1 MKLAQL
7 IQPLTTQEFF
17 SAYWEK
23 KHLVL
28 SRQSPDTYRE
38 LLSLDD
44 IDRALTEMGARYPDI
59 TLATGEKIPNSAEF
73 TFADGSIDPVAV
85 FKLFSK
91 GTSIV
96 LSNMQ
101 RKLPK
106 LAALCRSL
114 TAETSIPF
122 QTNLYLTPPR
132 SQGFRL
138 HYDTH
143 DVFILQIAG
152 SKNWRIYDSPV
163 ELPARGRG
171 YSTFK
176 ENPGALSDKFV
187 LQQGDLLYMPRGW
200 YHEAISDDSTS
211 LHITLGANSLT
222 WSDFLFEAL
231 ASACLKDVSFRRS
244 LPIGFA
250 NPDFDVNQA
259 GNQFRKLLDAL
270 PDKIDFE
277 STLSGFKNELIRTQ
291 APETRD
297 QLFNVIEIDRIGT
310 GSIIRKR
317 PNLIFKF
324 ENTADGVSLTCS
336 NNEILFPEPT
346 RESLDYILSH
356 DIVQVSQIPGPLDT
370 EGKLTLAKRLVLEGL
385 VTAHAPSPSP
395 ES

>member
-1 MKLAQL
+1 MKLAEL
-7 IQPLTTQEFF
+7 IQPLSTPEFF
-17 SAYWEK
+17 SSYWEK
-23 KHLVL
+23 KPLVL

-44 IDRALTEMGARYPDI
+44 VDRALTEMGSRYPDI
-59 TLATGEKIPNSAEF
+59 SLATGEKVTSAAEF

-106 LAALCRSL
+106 LTALCRSL

-171 YSTFK
+171 YSAYK
-176 ENPGALSDKFV
+176 QEPGALSDKFV

-200 YHEAISDDSTS
+200 YHEAISDESTS
-211 LHITLGANSLT
+211 LHITLGANSVT

-231 ASACLKDVSFRRS
+231 ALACLKDVSFRRS
-244 LPIGFA
+244 LPVGFT
-250 NPDFDVNQA
+250 NPGFDVSQA
-259 GNQFRKLLDAL
+259 KNEFRKLLDAL

-277 STLSGFKNELIRTQ
+277 STLNGFANELIRNQ
-291 APETRD
+291 GPETRD
-297 QLFNVIEIDRIGT
+297 QLFNVIEIDRLGT
-310 GSIIRKR
+310 GSIIKKR
-317 PNLIFKF
+317 PDLIYRFD
-324 ENTADGVSLTCS
+324 NTADGVSLTCS

-346 RESLDYILSH
+346 RESLDYIFSH

-385 VTAHAPSPSP
+385 VTAHAPP

>member
-1 MKLAQL
+1 MKLAEL
-7 IQPLTTQEFF
+7 IQPLTTPEFF
-17 SAYWEK
+17 SSYWEK

-28 SRQSPDTYRE
+28 SRQSPDTYQE

-44 IDRALTEMGARYPDI
+44 VDRALTEMGSRYPDI
-59 TLATGEKIPNSAEF
+59 TLATGEKVTSSAEF
-73 TFADGSIDPVAV
+73 TFPDGAIDPLAV

-163 ELPARGRG
+163 ELPPRGRG
-171 YSTFK
+171 YGASNQK
-176 ENPGALSDKFV
+176 PGALSDKFL
-187 LQQGDLLYMPRGW
+187 LQQGDLLYMPRGL
-200 YHEAISDDSTS
+200 YHEAVSDESTS
-211 LHITLGANSLT
+211 LHITLGANSVA
-222 WSDFLFEAL
+222 WSDFLFEAV

-244 LPIGFA
+244 LPVGFA
-250 NPDFDVNQA
+250 NAGFDVGQA
-259 GNQFRKLLDAL
+259 KIEFRKLLDAL
-270 PDKIDFE
+270 TDKIDFE
-277 STLSGFKNELIRTQ
+277 STLNGFASELIRTQ

-310 GSIIRKR
+310 GSVIRKR
-317 PNLIFKF
+317 PNLIFRF
-324 ENTADGVSLTCS
+324 DNTADGVNITYS

-346 RESLDYILSH
+346 RESLDYIFSH
-356 DIVQVSQIPGPLDT
+356 ESVQVSQIPGPLDP

-385 VTAHAPSPSP
+385 VTAYEPTPSP
-395 ES
+395 EN

>member
-17 SAYWEK
+17 SSYWEK
-23 KHLVL
+23 KPLVL

-44 IDRALTEMGARYPDI
+44 VDSALTEMGARYPDI
-59 TLATGEKIPNSAEF
+59 TLATGEKIPNSGEF

-106 LAALCRSL
+106 LTALCRSL

-122 QTNLYLTPPR
+122 QANLYLTPPR

-152 SKNWRIYDSPV
+152 SKNWRIYGSPV

-176 ENPGALSDKFV
+176 EDPGALSDKFV

-200 YHEAISDDSTS
+200 YHEAISDESTS
-211 LHITLGANSLT
+211 LHITLGVNSLT

-231 ASACLKDVSFRRS
+231 GSACLKDVSFRRS

-250 NPDFDVNQA
+250 NPGFDANQA
-259 GNQFRKLLDAL
+259 KNEFLKLLDAL

-277 STLSGFKNELIRTQ
+277 STLKGFTNELIRTQ

-297 QLFNVIEIDRIGT
+297 QLSNVIEIDRIGLGT
-310 GSIIRKR
+310 IIRKR
-317 PNLIFKF
+317 PNLIFRF
-324 ENTADGVSLTCS
+324 DNTADGVSLTCS
-336 NNEILFPEPT
+336 NNEIVFPEPT
-346 RESLDYILSH
+346 RESLDYIFSH

-370 EGKLTLAKRLVLEGL
+370 EGKLTLAKRLVLE
-385 VTAHAPSPSP
+385 
-395 ES
+395 

>member
-1 MKLAQL
+1 MKLAEL
-7 IQPLTTQEFF
+7 IQPLSTQEFF
-17 SAYWEK
+17 SSYWEK

-44 IDRALTEMGARYPDI
+44 VDRALTEMGSRYPDI
-59 TLATGEKIPNSAEF
+59 SLATGEKVTSAAEF

-101 RKLPK
+101 RKLPR
-106 LAALCRSL
+106 LTALCRSL

-171 YSTFK
+171 YSAYK
-176 ENPGALSDKFV
+176 QEPGALSDKFV

-200 YHEAISDDSTS
+200 YHEAISDESTS
-211 LHITLGANSLT
+211 LHITLGANSVT

-231 ASACLKDVSFRRS
+231 ALACLKDVSFRRS
-244 LPIGFA
+244 LPVAFT
-250 NPDFDVNQA
+250 NPGFDVSQA
-259 GNQFRKLLDAL
+259 KNEFRKLLDAL

-277 STLSGFKNELIRTQ
+277 STLNGFANELIRNQ
-291 APETRD
+291 GPETRD
-297 QLFNVIEIDRIGT
+297 QLFNVIEIDRLGT
-310 GSIIRKR
+310 GSIIKKR
-317 PNLIFKF
+317 PDLIYRFD
-324 ENTADGVSLTCS
+324 NTADGVSLTCS

-346 RESLDYILSH
+346 RESLDYIFSH
-356 DIVQVSQIPGPLDT
+356 DIVEVSQIPGPLDT

-385 VTAHAPSPSP
+385 VTAHAPP

>member
-1 MKLAQL
+1 MKLAEL

-17 SAYWEK
+17 STYWEK

-44 IDRALTEMGARYPDI
+44 VDRALTEMGSRYPDI
-59 TLATGEKIPNSAEF
+59 TLATGEKVPGAAEF

-85 FKLFSK
+85 FRLFSK

-106 LAALCRSL
+106 LTALCRSL

-171 YSTFK
+171 YSTYK

-200 YHEAISDDSTS
+200 YHEAISDESTS
-211 LHITLGANSLT
+211 LHVTLGANSVT
-222 WSDFLFEAL
+222 WSDFLFEAM
-231 ASACLKDVSFRRS
+231 ATACLKDVSFRRS

-250 NPDFDVNQA
+250 NPGFDVSQA
-259 GNQFRKLLDAL
+259 KNEFRKLLDAL

-277 STLSGFKNELIRTQ
+277 STLNGFANELIRNQ
-291 APETRD
+291 GPETRD
-297 QLFNVIEIDRIGT
+297 QLFNVIGIDRLGT

-317 PNLIFKF
+317 PDLIFRF
-324 ENTADGVSLTCS
+324 DNTADGISLTCS

-346 RESLDYILSH
+346 RESLDYIFSH
-356 DIVQVSQIPGPLDT
+356 DTVQVSQIPGPLDT

-385 VTAHAPSPSP
+385 VTAHAPSPS
-395 ES
+395 SAS

>member
-1 MKLAQL
+1 MKLAEL
-7 IQPLTTQEFF
+7 IQPLSTPEFF
-17 SAYWEK
+17 SSYWEK
-23 KHLVL
+23 KPLVL

-44 IDRALTEMGARYPDI
+44 VDRALTEMGSRYPDI
-59 TLATGEKIPNSAEF
+59 SLATGEKVTSAAEF

-101 RKLPK
+101 RKLPR
-106 LAALCRSL
+106 LTALCRSL

-171 YSTFK
+171 YSAYK
-176 ENPGALSDKFV
+176 QEPGALSDKFV

-200 YHEAISDDSTS
+200 YHEAISDESTS
-211 LHITLGANSLT
+211 LHITLGANSVT

-231 ASACLKDVSFRRS
+231 ALACLKDVSFRRS
-244 LPIGFA
+244 LPVGFT
-250 NPDFDVNQA
+250 NPGFDVSQA
-259 GNQFRKLLDAL
+259 KNEFRKLLDAL

-277 STLSGFKNELIRTQ
+277 STLNGFANELIRNQ
-291 APETRD
+291 GPETRD
-297 QLFNVIEIDRIGT
+297 QLFNVIEIDRLGT
-310 GSIIRKR
+310 GSIIKKR
-317 PNLIFKF
+317 PDLIYRFD
-324 ENTADGVSLTCS
+324 NTADGVSLTCS

-346 RESLDYILSH
+346 RESLDYIFSH
-356 DIVQVSQIPGPLDT
+356 DIVEVSQIPGPLDT

-385 VTAHAPSPSP
+385 VTAHAPP

>member
-1 MKLAQL
+1 MKLAEL

-17 SAYWEK
+17 SSCWEK
-23 KHLVL
+23 KHVVL

-44 IDRALTEMGARYPDI
+44 VDRALTEMGSRYPDI
-59 TLATGEKIPNSAEF
+59 TLATGEKVTPAAEF
-73 TFADGSIDPVAV
+73 TFPDGAIDPLAV

-171 YSTFK
+171 YNTYK
-176 ENPGALSDKFV
+176 ETPGALSDKFL
-187 LQQGDLLYMPRGW
+187 LQQGDLLYMPRGL
-200 YHEAISDDSTS
+200 YHEAVSDESTS
-211 LHITLGANSLT
+211 LHITLGANSVA
-222 WSDFLFEAL
+222 WSDFLFEAV
-231 ASACLKDVSFRRS
+231 AAVCLKDVSFRRS
-244 LPIGFA
+244 LPVGFA
-250 NPDFDVNQA
+250 NSGFDVSQA
-259 GNQFRKLLDAL
+259 KNEFQKLLDAL
-270 PDKIDFE
+270 ADKIDFE
-277 STLSGFKNELIRTQ
+277 STLNGFASELIRTQ
-291 APETRD
+291 APGTRD
-297 QLFNVIEIDRIGT
+297 QLFSVIELDRIGT

-317 PNLIFKF
+317 PDLIFRF
-324 ENTADGVSLTCS
+324 ENTAEGVNITYA
-336 NNEILFPEPT
+336 NNEVLFPEPT
-346 RESLDYILSH
+346 RESLDYIFNH
-356 DIVQVSQIPGPLDT
+356 DVVQVSQIPGPLDT

-385 VTAHAPSPSP
+385 VTADAP
-395 ES
+395 

>member
-1 MKLAQL
+1 MKLAEL
-7 IQPLTTQEFF
+7 IQPLSTPEFF
-17 SAYWEK
+17 SSYWEK

-44 IDRALTEMGARYPDI
+44 VDRALTEMGSRYPDI
-59 TLATGEKIPNSAEF
+59 SLATGEKVTSAAEF

-101 RKLPK
+101 RKLPR
-106 LAALCRSL
+106 LTALCRSL

-171 YSTFK
+171 YSAYK
-176 ENPGALSDKFV
+176 QEPGALSDKFV

-200 YHEAISDDSTS
+200 YHEAISDESTS
-211 LHITLGANSLT
+211 LHITLGANSVT

-231 ASACLKDVSFRRS
+231 ALACLKDVSFRRS
-244 LPIGFA
+244 LPVGFT
-250 NPDFDVNQA
+250 NPGFDVSQA
-259 GNQFRKLLDAL
+259 KNEFRKLLDAL

-277 STLSGFKNELIRTQ
+277 STLNGFANELIRNQ
-291 APETRD
+291 GPETRD
-297 QLFNVIEIDRIGT
+297 QLFNVIEIDRLGT
-310 GSIIRKR
+310 GSIIKKR
-317 PNLIFKF
+317 PDLIYRFD
-324 ENTADGVSLTCS
+324 NTADGVSLSCS

-346 RESLDYILSH
+346 RESLNYIFSH

-385 VTAHAPSPSP
+385 VTAHAPP

>member
-1 MKLAQL
+1 MKLAEL
-7 IQPLTTQEFF
+7 IQPLSTPEFF
-17 SAYWEK
+17 SSYWEK
-23 KHLVL
+23 KPLVL

-44 IDRALTEMGARYPDI
+44 VDRALTEMGSRYPDI
-59 TLATGEKIPNSAEF
+59 SLATGEKVTSAAEF

-106 LAALCRSL
+106 LTALCRSL

-171 YSTFK
+171 YSAYK
-176 ENPGALSDKFV
+176 QEPGALSDKFV

-200 YHEAISDDSTS
+200 YHEAISDESTS
-211 LHITLGANSLT
+211 LHITLGANSVT

-231 ASACLKDVSFRRS
+231 ALACLKDVSFRRS
-244 LPIGFA
+244 LPVGFT
-250 NPDFDVNQA
+250 NPGFDVSQA
-259 GNQFRKLLDAL
+259 KNEFRKLLDAL

-277 STLSGFKNELIRTQ
+277 STLNGFANELIRNQ
-291 APETRD
+291 GPETRD
-297 QLFNVIEIDRIGT
+297 QLFNVIEIDRLGT
-310 GSIIRKR
+310 GSIIKKR
-317 PNLIFKF
+317 PDLIYRFD
-324 ENTADGVSLTCS
+324 NTADGVSLTCS

-346 RESLDYILSH
+346 RESLDYIFSH
-356 DIVQVSQIPGPLDT
+356 DIVEVSQIPGPLDT

-385 VTAHAPSPSP
+385 VTAHAPP

>member
-1 MKLAQL
+1 MKLAEL
-7 IQPLTTQEFF
+7 IQPLTTQEFY
-17 SAYWEK
+17 SSYWEK

-44 IDRALTEMGARYPDI
+44 VDRALTEMGARYPDI
-59 TLATGEKIPNSAEF
+59 SLATGEKVTSAAEF
-73 TFADGSIDPVAV
+73 TFADGTIDPVAV

-106 LAALCRSL
+106 LTALCRSL

-152 SKNWRIYDSPV
+152 SKNWRIYDAPV

-171 YSTFK
+171 YSAYK
-176 ENPGALSDKFV
+176 QEPGALSDKFV
-187 LQQGDLLYMPRGW
+187 LQQGDLLYMPRGL
-200 YHEAISDDSTS
+200 YHEAISDESTS
-211 LHITLGANSLT
+211 LHITLGANSIT

-231 ASACLKDVSFRRS
+231 ALACLKDVSFRRS
-244 LPIGFA
+244 LPVGFA
-250 NPDFDVNQA
+250 NPGFDVSQA
-259 GNQFRKLLDAL
+259 KNELRKLLDAL

-277 STLSGFKNELIRTQ
+277 STLNGFANELIRNQ
-291 APETRD
+291 GPETRD
-297 QLFNVIEIDRIGT
+297 QLFNVIEIDRLGT
-310 GSIIRKR
+310 GSIIKKR
-317 PNLIFKF
+317 PDLIFRF
-324 ENTADGVSLTCS
+324 DNTADGVSITCS

-346 RESLDYILSH
+346 RQSLDYIFSH
-356 DIVQVSQIPGPLDT
+356 DIVQVSQIPGPLDG

-395 ES
+395 KS

>member
-1 MKLAQL
+1 MKLAEL
-7 IQPLTTQEFF
+7 IQPLSTPEFF
-17 SAYWEK
+17 SSYWEK
-23 KHLVL
+23 KPLVL

-44 IDRALTEMGARYPDI
+44 VDRALTEMGSRYPDI
-59 TLATGEKIPNSAEF
+59 SLATGEKVTSAAEF

-106 LAALCRSL
+106 LTALCRSL

-171 YSTFK
+171 YSAYK
-176 ENPGALSDKFV
+176 QEPGALSDKFV

-200 YHEAISDDSTS
+200 YHEAISDESTS
-211 LHITLGANSLT
+211 LHITLGANSVT

-231 ASACLKDVSFRRS
+231 ALACLKDVSFRRS
-244 LPIGFA
+244 LPVGFT
-250 NPDFDVNQA
+250 NPGFDVSQA
-259 GNQFRKLLDAL
+259 KNEFRKLLDAL

-277 STLSGFKNELIRTQ
+277 STLNGFANELIRNQ
-291 APETRD
+291 GPETRG
-297 QLFNVIEIDRIGT
+297 QLFNVIEIDRLGT
-310 GSIIRKR
+310 GSIIKKR
-317 PNLIFKF
+317 PDLIYRFD
-324 ENTADGVSLTCS
+324 NTADGVSLSCS

-346 RESLDYILSH
+346 RESLDYIFSH

-385 VTAHAPSPSP
+385 VTAHAPP

>member
-1 MKLAQL
+1 MKLAEL
-7 IQPLTTQEFF
+7 IQPLSTQEFF
-17 SAYWEK
+17 SSYWEK

-44 IDRALTEMGARYPDI
+44 VDRALTEMGSRYPDI
-59 TLATGEKIPNSAEF
+59 SLATGEKVTSAAEF

-101 RKLPK
+101 RKLPR
-106 LAALCRSL
+106 LTALCRSL

-171 YSTFK
+171 YSAYK
-176 ENPGALSDKFV
+176 QEPGALSDKFV

-200 YHEAISDDSTS
+200 YHEAISDESTS
-211 LHITLGANSLT
+211 LHITLGANSVT

-231 ASACLKDVSFRRS
+231 ALACLKDVSFRRS
-244 LPIGFA
+244 LPVGFT
-250 NPDFDVNQA
+250 NPGFDVSQA
-259 GNQFRKLLDAL
+259 KNEFRKLLDAL

-277 STLSGFKNELIRTQ
+277 STLNGFANELIRNQ
-291 APETRD
+291 GPETRD
-297 QLFNVIEIDRIGT
+297 QLFNVIEIDRLGT
-310 GSIIRKR
+310 GSIIKKR
-317 PNLIFKF
+317 PDLIYRFD
-324 ENTADGVSLTCS
+324 NTADGVSLTCS

-346 RESLDYILSH
+346 RESLDYIFSH

-385 VTAHAPSPSP
+385 VTAHAPP

>member
-1 MKLAQL
+1 MKLAEL

-17 SAYWEK
+17 SSYWEK

-28 SRQSPDTYRE
+28 SRQSPDSYRE

-44 IDRALTEMGARYPDI
+44 IDRALTEMGARYPDV
-59 TLATGEKIPNSAEF
+59 TLATGEKIPSAAEF

-85 FKLFSK
+85 FRLFSK

-106 LAALCRSL
+106 LTALCRSL

-171 YSTFK
+171 YSTYK
-176 ENPGALSDKFV
+176 ETPGALSDKFV

-200 YHEAISDDSTS
+200 YHEAISDESTS
-211 LHITLGANSLT
+211 LHITLGANSVT
-222 WSDFLFEAL
+222 WSDFLFEAM
-231 ASACLKDVSFRRS
+231 ATACLKDVSFRRS

-250 NPDFDVNQA
+250 NPGFDVSQA
-259 GNQFRKLLDAL
+259 KNEFRKLLDAL

-277 STLSGFKNELIRTQ
+277 STLNGFANELIRNQ
-291 APETRD
+291 GPETRD
-297 QLFNVIEIDRIGT
+297 QLFNVIEMDRLGT
-310 GSIIRKR
+310 ESIISKR
-317 PNLIFKF
+317 PNLIFRF
-324 ENTADGVSLTCS
+324 DNTADGINLTCS
-336 NNEILFPEPT
+336 NNEILFPELT
-346 RESLDYILSH
+346 RESLDYIFSH
-356 DIVQVSQIPGPLDT
+356 DTVQVSQIPGPLDT

-385 VTAHAPSPSP
+385 VTVHATSPS
-395 ES
+395 SAS

>member
-17 SAYWEK
+17 SSYWEK

-38 LLSLDD
+38 LLSLHD
-44 IDRALTEMGARYPDI
+44 IDHALTEMGARYPDI
-59 TLATGEKIPNSAEF
+59 TLATGEKIPNSAEY
-73 TFADGSIDPVAV
+73 TFADGSIDPVSV

-106 LAALCRSL
+106 LTALCRSL

-152 SKNWRIYDSPV
+152 SKNWRIYGSPV

-176 ENPGALSDKFV
+176 EDPGALSDKFV
-187 LQQGDLLYMPRGW
+187 LQQGDLLYMPRGL
-200 YHEAISDDSTS
+200 YHEAISDESTS
-211 LHITLGANSLT
+211 LHITLGVNSLT

-250 NPDFDVNQA
+250 NAGFDINQA
-259 GNQFRKLLDAL
+259 KNEFCKLLDAL

-277 STLSGFKNELIRTQ
+277 STLKGFANELIRTQ
-291 APETRD
+291 APETRT
-297 QLFNVIEIDRIGT
+297 QLLNVIEIDRIRV

-317 PNLIFKF
+317 PNLIFRL
-324 ENTADGVSLTCS
+324 ENTADGVNLTCS

-346 RESLDYILSH
+346 RESLDYIFSH
-356 DIVQVSQIPGPLDT
+356 ESLPVAQIPGPLDT
-370 EGKLTLAKRLVLEGL
+370 EGKLTLAKRLVMEGL
-385 VTAHAPSPSP
+385 VTAHAPLPSP

>member
-17 SAYWEK
+17 SDYWEK
-23 KHLVL
+23 KPLVL

-59 TLATGEKIPNSAEF
+59 TLATGEKIPSSAEF
-73 TFADGSIDPVAV
+73 TFPDGSIDPVSV

-106 LAALCRSL
+106 LTALCRSL

-132 SQGFRL
+132 SQGFRR

-152 SKNWRIYDSPV
+152 SKNWRIYGSPV

-171 YSTFK
+171 YSAFK
-176 ENPGALSDKFV
+176 EDSGALSDKFV

-200 YHEAISDDSTS
+200 YHEAISDESTS
-211 LHITLGANSLT
+211 LHVTLGANSVA
-222 WSDFLFEAL
+222 WSDFLFEAF
-231 ASACLKDVSFRRS
+231 ASACLQDVSFRRS

-250 NPDFDVNQA
+250 NPGFDVSQA
-259 GNQFRKLLDAL
+259 KNEFRRLLDAL

-277 STLSGFKNELIRTQ
+277 STLNAYKNELIRTQ
-291 APETRD
+291 APETRA
-297 QLFNVIEIDRIGT
+297 QLFNVIEIDRLEAA
-310 GSIIRKR
+310 SIVRKR
-317 PNLIFKF
+317 PDLIFRF
-324 ENTADGVSLTCS
+324 DNTADGVNLTCS
-336 NNEILFPEPT
+336 NNEILFPASV
-346 RESLDYILSH
+346 RESLEYILSH
-356 DIVQVSQIPGPLDT
+356 DAVQVSQIPGPLDT

-385 VTAHAPSPSP
+385 VTAHAPSASP

>member
-1 MKLAQL
+1 MKLAEL
-7 IQPLTTQEFF
+7 IQPLSTPEFF
-17 SAYWEK
+17 SSYWEK

-44 IDRALTEMGARYPDI
+44 VDRALTEMGSRYPDI
-59 TLATGEKIPNSAEF
+59 SLATGEKVTSAAEF

-101 RKLPK
+101 RKLPR
-106 LAALCRSL
+106 LTALCRSL

-171 YSTFK
+171 YSAYK
-176 ENPGALSDKFV
+176 QEPGALSDKFV

-200 YHEAISDDSTS
+200 YHEAISDESTS
-211 LHITLGANSLT
+211 LHITLGANSVT

-231 ASACLKDVSFRRS
+231 ALACLKDVSFRRS
-244 LPIGFA
+244 LPVGFT
-250 NPDFDVNQA
+250 NPGFDVSQA
-259 GNQFRKLLDAL
+259 KNEFRKLLDAL

-277 STLSGFKNELIRTQ
+277 STLNGFANELIRNQ
-291 APETRD
+291 GPETRD
-297 QLFNVIEIDRIGT
+297 QLFNVIEMDRLGT

-317 PNLIFKF
+317 PNLIFRF
-324 ENTADGVSLTCS
+324 DNTADGINLTCS

-346 RESLDYILSH
+346 RESLDYIFSH
-356 DIVQVSQIPGPLDT
+356 DIVEVSQIPGPLDT

-385 VTAHAPSPSP
+385 VTAHAPP

>member
-1 MKLAQL
+1 MKLAEL
-7 IQPLTTQEFF
+7 IQPLSTPEFF
-17 SAYWEK
+17 SSYWEK

-44 IDRALTEMGARYPDI
+44 VDRALTEMGSRYPDI
-59 TLATGEKIPNSAEF
+59 SLATGEKVTSAAEF

-101 RKLPK
+101 RKLPR
-106 LAALCRSL
+106 LTALCRSL

-171 YSTFK
+171 YSAYK
-176 ENPGALSDKFV
+176 QEPGALSDKFV

-200 YHEAISDDSTS
+200 YHEAISDESTS
-211 LHITLGANSLT
+211 LHITLGANSVT

-231 ASACLKDVSFRRS
+231 ALACLKDVSFRRS
-244 LPIGFA
+244 LPVGFT
-250 NPDFDVNQA
+250 NPGFDVSQA
-259 GNQFRKLLDAL
+259 KNEFRKLLDAL

-277 STLSGFKNELIRTQ
+277 STLNGFANELIRNQ
-291 APETRD
+291 GPETRD
-297 QLFNVIEIDRIGT
+297 QLFNVIEIDRLGT
-310 GSIIRKR
+310 GSIIKKR
-317 PNLIFKF
+317 PDLIYRFD
-324 ENTADGVSLTCS
+324 NTADGVSLTCS

-346 RESLDYILSH
+346 RESLDYIFSH
-356 DIVQVSQIPGPLDT
+356 DIVEVSQIPGPLDT

-385 VTAHAPSPSP
+385 VTAHAPP

>member
-1 MKLAQL
+1 MKLAEL
-7 IQPLTTQEFF
+7 IQPLSTPEFF
-17 SAYWEK
+17 SSYWEK

-44 IDRALTEMGARYPDI
+44 VDRALTEMGSRYPDI
-59 TLATGEKIPNSAEF
+59 SLATGEKVTSAAEF

-85 FKLFSK
+85 FKLFSN

-106 LAALCRSL
+106 LTALCRSL

-171 YSTFK
+171 YSAYK
-176 ENPGALSDKFV
+176 QEPGALSDKFV

-200 YHEAISDDSTS
+200 YHEAISDESTS
-211 LHITLGANSLT
+211 LHITLGANSVT

-231 ASACLKDVSFRRS
+231 ALACLKDVSFRRS
-244 LPIGFA
+244 LPVGFT
-250 NPDFDVNQA
+250 NPGFDVSQA
-259 GNQFRKLLDAL
+259 KNEFRKLLDAL

-277 STLSGFKNELIRTQ
+277 STLNGFANELIRNQ
-291 APETRD
+291 GPETRD
-297 QLFNVIEIDRIGT
+297 QLFNVIEIDRLGT
-310 GSIIRKR
+310 GSIIKKR
-317 PNLIFKF
+317 PDLIYRFD
-324 ENTADGVSLTCS
+324 NTADGVSLSCS

-346 RESLDYILSH
+346 RESLNYIFSH
-356 DIVQVSQIPGPLDT
+356 DIVQVSQIPGPLDS

-385 VTAHAPSPSP
+385 VTAHAPP

>member
-1 MKLAQL
+1 MKLAEL
-7 IQPLTTQEFF
+7 IQPLSTPEFF
-17 SAYWEK
+17 SSYWEK
-23 KHLVL
+23 KPLVL

-44 IDRALTEMGARYPDI
+44 VDRALTEMGSRYPDI
-59 TLATGEKIPNSAEF
+59 SLATGEKVTSAAEF

-106 LAALCRSL
+106 LTALCRSL

-171 YSTFK
+171 YSAYK
-176 ENPGALSDKFV
+176 QEPGALSDKFV

-200 YHEAISDDSTS
+200 YHEAISDESTS
-211 LHITLGANSLT
+211 LHITLGANSVT

-231 ASACLKDVSFRRS
+231 ALACLKDVSFRRS
-244 LPIGFA
+244 LPVGFT
-250 NPDFDVNQA
+250 NPGFDVSQA
-259 GNQFRKLLDAL
+259 KNEFRKLLDAL

-277 STLSGFKNELIRTQ
+277 STLNGFANELIRNQ
-291 APETRD
+291 GPETRD
-297 QLFNVIEIDRIGT
+297 QLFNVIEIDRLGT
-310 GSIIRKR
+310 GSIIKKR
-317 PNLIFKF
+317 PDLIYRFD
-324 ENTADGVSLTCS
+324 NTADGVSLSCS

-346 RESLDYILSH
+346 RESLDYIFSH

-385 VTAHAPSPSP
+385 VTAHAPP

>member
-1 MKLAQL
+1 MKLAEL
-7 IQPLTTQEFF
+7 IQPLSTPEFF
-17 SAYWEK
+17 SSYWEK
-23 KHLVL
+23 KPLVL

-44 IDRALTEMGARYPDI
+44 VDRALTEMGSRYPDI
-59 TLATGEKIPNSAEF
+59 SLATGEKVTSAAEF

-106 LAALCRSL
+106 LTALCRSL

-171 YSTFK
+171 YSAYK
-176 ENPGALSDKFV
+176 QEPGALSDKFV

-200 YHEAISDDSTS
+200 YHEAISDESTS
-211 LHITLGANSLT
+211 LHITLGANSVT

-231 ASACLKDVSFRRS
+231 ALACLKDVSFRRS
-244 LPIGFA
+244 LPVGFT
-250 NPDFDVNQA
+250 NPGFDVSQA
-259 GNQFRKLLDAL
+259 KNEFRKLLDAL

-277 STLSGFKNELIRTQ
+277 STLNGFANELIRNQ
-291 APETRD
+291 GPETRD
-297 QLFNVIEIDRIGT
+297 QLFNVIEIDRLGM
-310 GSIIRKR
+310 GSIIKKR
-317 PNLIFKF
+317 PDLIYRFD
-324 ENTADGVSLTCS
+324 NTADGVSLTCS

-346 RESLDYILSH
+346 RESLDYIFSH

-385 VTAHAPSPSP
+385 VTAHAPP

>member
-1 MKLAQL
+1 MKLAEL
-7 IQPLTTQEFF
+7 IQPLSTPEFF
-17 SAYWEK
+17 SSYWEK
-23 KHLVL
+23 KPLVL
-28 SRQSPDTYRE
+28 SRQSSDTYRE

-44 IDRALTEMGARYPDI
+44 VDRALTEMGSRYPDI
-59 TLATGEKIPNSAEF
+59 SLATGEKVTSAAEF

-106 LAALCRSL
+106 LTALCRSL

-171 YSTFK
+171 YSAYK
-176 ENPGALSDKFV
+176 QEPGALSDKFV

-200 YHEAISDDSTS
+200 YHEAISDESTS
-211 LHITLGANSLT
+211 LHITLGANSVT

-231 ASACLKDVSFRRS
+231 ALACLKDVSFRRS
-244 LPIGFA
+244 LPVGFT
-250 NPDFDVNQA
+250 NPGFDVSQA
-259 GNQFRKLLDAL
+259 KNEFRKLLDAL

-277 STLSGFKNELIRTQ
+277 STLNGFANELIRNQ
-291 APETRD
+291 GPETRD
-297 QLFNVIEIDRIGT
+297 QLFNVIEIDRLGT
-310 GSIIRKR
+310 GSIIKKR
-317 PNLIFKF
+317 PDLIYRFD
-324 ENTADGVSLTCS
+324 NTADGVSLTCS

-346 RESLDYILSH
+346 RESLDYIFSH

-385 VTAHAPSPSP
+385 VTAHAPP

>member
-1 MKLAQL
+1 MKLAEL
-7 IQPLTTQEFF
+7 IQPLSTPEFF
-17 SAYWEK
+17 SSYWEK

-44 IDRALTEMGARYPDI
+44 VDRALTEMGSRYPDI
-59 TLATGEKIPNSAEF
+59 SLATGEKVTSAAEF

-101 RKLPK
+101 RKLPR
-106 LAALCRSL
+106 LTALCRSL

-171 YSTFK
+171 YSAYK
-176 ENPGALSDKFV
+176 QEPGALSDKFV

-200 YHEAISDDSTS
+200 YHEAISDESTS
-211 LHITLGANSLT
+211 LHITLGANSVT

-231 ASACLKDVSFRRS
+231 ALACLKDVSFRRS
-244 LPIGFA
+244 LPVGFT
-250 NPDFDVNQA
+250 NPGFDVSQA
-259 GNQFRKLLDAL
+259 KNEFRKLLDAL

-277 STLSGFKNELIRTQ
+277 STLNGFANELIRNQ
-291 APETRD
+291 GPETRD
-297 QLFNVIEIDRIGT
+297 QLFNVIEIDRLGT
-310 GSIIRKR
+310 GSIIKKR
-317 PNLIFKF
+317 PDLIYRFD
-324 ENTADGVSLTCS
+324 NTADGVSLTCS

-346 RESLDYILSH
+346 RESLDYIFSH

-385 VTAHAPSPSP
+385 VTAHAPP

>member
-1 MKLAQL
+1 MKLAEL

-17 SAYWEK
+17 SSYWEK

-44 IDRALTEMGARYPDI
+44 IDRALTEMGSRYPDI
-59 TLATGEKIPNSAEF
+59 TLATGEKIPSAAEF

-85 FKLFSK
+85 FRMFSK

-101 RKLPK
+101 RKLSK
-106 LAALCRSL
+106 LTALCRSL

-171 YSTFK
+171 YGTYK
-176 ENPGALSDKFV
+176 ETPGALSDKFV
-187 LQQGDLLYMPRGW
+187 LQQGDLLYMPRGL
-200 YHEAISDDSTS
+200 YHEAISDESTS
-211 LHITLGANSLT
+211 LHITLGANSVT
-222 WSDFLFEAL
+222 WSDFLFEAM
-231 ASACLKDVSFRRS
+231 ATACLKDVSFRRS

-250 NPDFDVNQA
+250 NPGFDVSQA
-259 GNQFRKLLDAL
+259 KNEFRKLLDAL

-277 STLSGFKNELIRTQ
+277 STLNGFANELIRNQ
-291 APETRD
+291 GPETRD

-317 PNLIFKF
+317 PNLIFRF
-324 ENTADGVSLTCS
+324 DNTADGINLTCS
-336 NNEILFPEPT
+336 NNEILFPELT
-346 RESLDYILSH
+346 RESLDYIFSH
-356 DIVQVSQIPGPLDT
+356 DTVQVSQIPGPLDT

-385 VTAHAPSPSP
+385 VTAHAPSPS
-395 ES
+395 SAS